1 MKKEWKSKR
10 QKRHQRVVSA
20 NLQIL
25 KEIKNSDE
33 HENREEEDE
42 ELKEEIDMRVDIQS
56 SRIQRDH
63 YSQEKKGARRGMQ
76 TLDTQLLLNHSKSM
90 RMSRVVIINLI

>member
-1 MKKEWKSKR
+1 MKKGCKPKR

-33 HENREEEDE
+33 HENREEDE
-42 ELKEEIDMRVDIQS
+42 ESKEEIDMRVDIQS

-63 YSQEKKGARRGMQ
+63 YSQEQNRSEERDANSRY
-76 TLDTQLLLNHSKSM
+76 TTPFKSLKE
-90 RMSRVVIINLI
+90 SEDE

>member
-1 MKKEWKSKR
+1 MKKGCKPKR

-33 HENREEEDE
+33 HENREEDE
-42 ELKEEIDMRVDIQS
+42 ESKEEIDMRVDIQS
-56 SRIQRDH
+56 SRI
-63 YSQEKKGARRGMQ
+63 
-76 TLDTQLLLNHSKSM
+76 
-90 RMSRVVIINLI
+90 